1 MKHNISKE
9 TLDYDPYPDFIS
21 ELEDT
26 IEYLEEQ
33 NRVFKA
39 AISSKEFNHPD
50 LEKIDIHETIK
61 DLNDHIRV
69 LNIDNEA
76 LIKSKA
82 MFAERCDEA
91 YMQLA
96 YWQKRI
102 KQNPHSEGVSK

>member
-1 MKHNISKE
+1 MKHKISKE
-9 TLDYDPYPDFIS
+9 MRANDLYPDFIR

-26 IEYLEEQ
+26 IEYLKEQ
-33 NRVFKA
+33 NCIFEA
-39 AISSKEFNHPD
+39 AILSNNFNHAD
-50 LEKIDIHETIK
+50 LERVDINETIK
-61 DLNDHIRV
+61 DLNELIRV

-91 YMQLA
+91 YIQLA